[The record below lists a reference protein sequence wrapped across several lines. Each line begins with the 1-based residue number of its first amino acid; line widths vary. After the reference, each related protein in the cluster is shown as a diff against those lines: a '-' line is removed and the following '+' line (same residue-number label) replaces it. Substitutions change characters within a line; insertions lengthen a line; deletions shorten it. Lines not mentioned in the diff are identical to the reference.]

1 MAYKQPLMGFDGPSP
16 VISRLTKFCMEQKS
30 SILKGTTFRY
40 IHMYMTDSF
49 TPDESDMFLGRTY
62 GLSETQIL
70 QKMRQRL
77 TIACEDFSYSLEE
90 LDILKSEGKTSYDI
104 ANEICNRV

>member
-1 MAYKQPLMGFDGPSP
+1 MASKRPLMGFDGPAP
-16 VISRLTKFCMEQKS
+16 VVGRLAQFCIERNS
-30 SILKGTTFRY
+30 AILSGTTFRY
-40 IHMYMTDSF
+40 IHMYMIDSF
-49 TPDESDMFLGRTY
+49 TPDENDMFQARMF
-62 GLSETQIL
+62 GLSEAQIL

-90 LDILKSEGKTSYDI
+90 LDFLKSQGKSSYEI